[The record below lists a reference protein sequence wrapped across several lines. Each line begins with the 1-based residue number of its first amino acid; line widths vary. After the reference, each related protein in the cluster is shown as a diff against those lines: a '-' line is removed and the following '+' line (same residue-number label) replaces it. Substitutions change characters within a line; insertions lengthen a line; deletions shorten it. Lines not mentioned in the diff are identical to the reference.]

1 MNGYYFLN
9 LKMVNGPGFLIEI
22 AKVWM
27 YNDVAWCCVHGGLT
41 RECSS
46 LNAEWLGPI
55 SPEDIIAGSLIRN
68 LPMGASVS
76 KTYMGISGGEPTS
89 PGYLIVSPDGDEYF
103 GDEVIAPLQSM
114 MEKEVEQ

>member
-1 MNGYYFLN
+1 
-9 LKMVNGPGFLIEI
+9 MVWVYGNEVKRMAHGGATEI
-22 AKVWM
+22 VE
-27 YNDVAWCCVHGGLT
+27 YNDNV
-41 RECSS
+41 
-46 LNAEWLGPI
+46 EWLGPI
-55 SPEDIIAGSLIRN
+55 SPKDIIAGSLIRN

-103 GDEVIAPLQSM
+103 GDEVITPLQSM